1 MKNADRLRKMT
12 DEELACFLA
21 RIDAALYRDD
31 LDIVAYRADQ
41 VADALEWLKRQVYYH
56 LVEKRKEKY
65 NGLGT
70 YDEKYQNSTTSVGE
84 IVEYLKEIQKKGEV
98 KNQW

>member
-1 MKNADRLRKMT
+1 MRNADRIRAMT

-41 VADALEWLKRQVYYH
+41 VVLR
-56 LVEKRKEKY
+56 
-65 NGLGT
+65 
-70 YDEKYQNSTTSVGE
+70 
-84 IVEYLKEIQKKGEV
+84 
-98 KNQW
+98 

>member
-1 MKNADRLRKMT
+1 MRVEKNKAFQKEDTMRNADRIRAMT

-41 VADALEWLKRQVYYH
+41 VADALEWLERQV
-56 LVEKRKEKY
+56 
-65 NGLGT
+65 
-70 YDEKYQNSTTSVGE
+70 S
-84 IVEYLKEIQKKGEV
+84 
-98 KNQW
+98 

>member
-1 MKNADRLRKMT
+1 MRNADRIRAMT

-41 VADALEWLKRQVYYH
+41 VTDALEWLERQAY
-56 LVEKRKEKY
+56 
-65 NGLGT
+65 
-70 YDEKYQNSTTSVGE
+70 
-84 IVEYLKEIQKKGEV
+84 
-98 KNQW
+98 

>member
-1 MKNADRLRKMT
+1 MRNADRIRAMT

-41 VADALEWLKRQVYYH
+41 VADALEWLERQV
-56 LVEKRKEKY
+56 
-65 NGLGT
+65 
-70 YDEKYQNSTTSVGE
+70 S
-84 IVEYLKEIQKKGEV
+84 
-98 KNQW
+98 

>member
-1 MKNADRLRKMT
+1 MTNADRIRKMT

-41 VADALEWLKRQVYYH
+41 VADALEWLERQVY
-56 LVEKRKEKY
+56 
-65 NGLGT
+65 
-70 YDEKYQNSTTSVGE
+70 
-84 IVEYLKEIQKKGEV
+84 
-98 KNQW
+98 